1 MEKVFKIFVYEEG
14 ESPLFHNGLNKD
26 IYATEGR
33 FIHEME
39 KGRYYRTYDPDEAF
53 VTGSIVVRL
62 CTSNNGSEGCCQSCS
77 EVGVSCNGNTNCVS
91 KVWWWPMRLITQ
103 LERVCI
109 ETFEGQKT
117 WIGYTVLGQISEAT
131 MRLVNWESYK
141 GQQGRRFG
149 IGLVALGTVMGLET
163 NSSPM

>member
-53 VTGSIVVRL
+53 VYYLPFSVVMLVEYWVSIEL
-62 CTSNNGSEGCCQSCS
+62 SLS
-77 EVGVSCNGNTNCVS
+77 
-91 KVWWWPMRLITQ
+91 
-103 LERVCI
+103 
-109 ETFEGQKT
+109 
-117 WIGYTVLGQISEAT
+117 
-131 MRLVNWESYK
+131 LV
-141 GQQGRRFG
+141 
-149 IGLVALGTVMGLET
+149 
-163 NSSPM
+163 

>member
-1 MEKVFKIFVYEEG
+1 MAFEIDYSIGK
-14 ESPLFHNGLNKD
+14 GLN
-26 IYATEGR
+26 
-33 FIHEME
+33 
-39 KGRYYRTYDPDEAF
+39 
-53 VTGSIVVRL
+53 L
-62 CTSNNGSEGCCQSCS
+62 
-77 EVGVSCNGNTNCVS
+77 
-91 KVWWWPMRLITQ
+91 
-103 LERVCI
+103 

>member
-1 MEKVFKIFVYEEG
+1 MEVKVVAKAAVKLG
-14 ESPLFHNGLNKD
+14 SAAM
-26 IYATEGR
+26 ATL
-33 FIHEME
+33 
-39 KGRYYRTYDPDEAF
+39 T
-53 VTGSIVVRL
+53 
-62 CTSNNGSEGCCQSCS
+62 
-77 EVGVSCNGNTNCVS
+77 VSA
-91 KVWWWPMRLITQ
+91 
-103 LERVCI
+103 RVCI